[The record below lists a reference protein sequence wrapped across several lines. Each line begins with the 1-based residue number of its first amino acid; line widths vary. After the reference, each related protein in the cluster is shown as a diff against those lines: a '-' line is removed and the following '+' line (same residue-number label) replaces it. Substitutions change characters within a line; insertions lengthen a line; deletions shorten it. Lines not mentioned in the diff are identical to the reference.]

1 MGSLIAR
8 RGRLIRTIVLSG
20 GLVIAL
26 TPARM
31 AAGSNAGAST
41 LWSSPIS
48 AGNTVVSTPTSG
60 GGYPKNPPVAG
71 GCVGPSPNN
80 FNANHSES
88 HVTVQPGT
96 EQLVGSSKFFFDK
109 FSTIYNFYL
118 GSYNINNGSRSKAVS
133 HSNNIVQGYD
143 CSTTE
148 TTPGVLNQN
157 MPPSW
162 TNTTDPNVGFDTK
175 GRVYQTMLPFN
186 AFWTNLHPDG
196 EITVSFSDD
205 LGANW
210 VTGNGGQ
217 ALEQVPNSS
226 SFQLGH
232 VEDKQWIAVNHYPN
246 NNKFGNKFQDHVY
259 ATWDIVDGNIG
270 STVKLRAAVSRD
282 RGLTFSKA
290 NTIVSASIDQ
300 LRDQFSQPAVDP
312 KGDLY
317 VAYTNI
323 GTKTTTADFFVT
335 KSTDDGQTFSTPV
348 FAGTGRTI
356 GVGSVR
362 VTNTTFRDGINYAFA
377 VSPDFP
383 GHLYLAYNDFNGTQY
398 NTFFIQST
406 DGGQTWSTPVPVND
420 DIASGKVADHFQPA
434 VAAGP
439 GGAVAV
445 AFYDRRADCPSDP
458 SDASIIPQDRGR
470 SNFCI
475 DVSVQ
480 PYKDSGTGAVA
491 VGSNIRASNAS
502 WDPQQPGLLV
512 NSDGTTTDLQKLGG
526 LGQMA
531 CASHKDPCRLSFIG
545 DYFGLAISAGNIYT
559 LSASTHFPS
568 NVKADD
574 GSTLYYQQQ
583 VLGTI
588 SRTAAGI

>member
-1 MGSLIAR
+1 MR
-8 RGRLIRTIVLSG
+8 NVVLAAAG
-20 GLVIAL
+20 VIAVA
-26 TPARM
+26 PGSF
-31 AAGSNAGAST
+31 AAGANRGAASG
-41 LWSSPIS
+41 LWSSAVS
-48 AGNTVVSTPTSG
+48 ATNTVVSSPTSG
-60 GGYPKNPPVAG
+60 GGYPEFTPAPG

-88 HVTVQPGT
+88 ELAVEPGT
-96 EQLVGSSKFFFDK
+96 EQIVGSSKFFFDR
-109 FSTIYNFYL
+109 FSTRYNFYL
-118 GSYNINNGSRSKAVS
+118 GSYNIIGRS
-133 HSNNIVQGYD
+133 HTNNIVQGYD

-162 TNTTDPNVGFDTK
+162 TNTTDPNLGFDTK

-196 EITVSFSDD
+196 EITVSYSDD
-205 LGANW
+205 LGASW

-217 ALEQVPNSS
+217 ALEQVPNAS

-232 VEDKQWIAVNHYPN
+232 VEDKQWVAVNHYPN
-246 NNKFGNKFQDHVY
+246 GNQFGNKFQDHVY
-259 ATWDIVDGNIG
+259 ATWDIVDGNVG

-282 RGLTFSKA
+282 RGLSFSKA
-290 NTIVSASIDQ
+290 ATIVSSSVDQ

-312 KGDLY
+312 SGDLY

-323 GTKTTTADFFVT
+323 GTKATLADLYVT
-335 KSTDDGQTFSTPV
+335 RSSDDGQTFSTPV
-348 FAGTGRTI
+348 KAGSGNTI

-377 VSPDFP
+377 VSQDFP

-398 NTFFIQST
+398 NVFLVQST
-406 DGGQTWSTPVPVND
+406 DGGQTWSTPVSVND
-420 DIASGKVADHFQPA
+420 DIASGSIADHFQPA

-445 AFYDRRADCPSDP
+445 GFYDRRAACPNDK
-458 SDASIIPQDRGR
+458 SIISQDVGR
-470 SNFCI
+470 TNFCI
-475 DVSVQ
+475 NVSVQ
-480 PYKDSGTGAVA
+480 PYKDSGAGAVA
-491 VGSNIRASNAS
+491 VGSNIRASNAT

-512 NSDGTTTDLQKLGG
+512 NADGSTTDLQKLGG

-531 CASHKDPCRLSFIG
+531 FIG
-545 DYFGLAISAGNIYT
+545 DYFGLAISDGNIYT
-559 LSASTHFPS
+559 LSVSTHYPS
-568 NVKADD
+568 NVTADD

-588 SRTAAGI
+588 SRQAAGI